1 MSTDATTIDKNA
13 AAEQSYTRDHEG
25 GLSFVGV
32 LHSELIKLASL
43 RSIRWVTAVTLFLA
57 LILSLGLSA
66 LNNAAISGQG
76 MTREVIEAQG
86 GDQIPSFVQQS
97 ATFSTGFTQLVIAIL
112 GVLAITGEYST
123 GMIRSTM
130 TAGPKRLPVF
140 AAKALIITACAF
152 VIGLICSFGGGL
164 IATLTL
170 DVLQPG
176 DLFNGKVAIDLL
188 NNALFLALVA
198 LMAFAL
204 GTLVRNAAG
213 AIAGMMGLLFVLPI
227 AANIAASTQQ
237 EWLTKAIDFLPSNL
251 ARVLY
256 SSQTAAE
263 QMAMQGGGVGYGTAL
278 IGLLCWTAVLL
289 IPAAVLLKSRDV

>member
-13 AAEQSYTRDHEG
+13 ADQSYGRDHEG

-66 LNNAAISGQG
+66 LNNMSISGQG
-76 MTREVIEAQG
+76 MTRELIEAQG

-140 AAKALIITACAF
+140 AAKAIIITGCAF

-170 DVLQPG
+170 DVLQPS
-176 DLFNGKVAIDLL
+176 DLANGKVAIDLV

-227 AANIAASTQQ
+227 AANIASATQQ
-237 EWLTKAIDFLPSNL
+237 EWLTKVIEFLPSNL

-263 QMAMQGGGVGYGTAL
+263 QMAQQGAAVGYGTAL
-278 IGLLCWTAVLL
+278 IGLLCWTAALL